1 MFSIGPTDP
10 GLLFTVLTAA
20 AVLSTGLGSA
30 EDELSVAV
38 FVIEPA
44 LPGLP
49 PIVTV
54 TFTPVA
60 NVPRLHVT
68 TPALVVQL
76 PWVVCAETK
85 VIPGGN
91 GSVNTALPAEE
102 VPRLV
107 SVIE

>member
-20 AVLSTGLGSA
+20 AVLSAGLGSA

-49 PIVTV
+49 TIVTV

-60 NVPRLHVT
+60 NVPRLQVT
-68 TPALVVQL
+68 TPAFVVQL
-76 PWVVCAETK
+76 PWVVRAETN
-85 VIPGGN
+85 VIPGGS
-91 GSVNTALPAEE
+91 GAVNSARPAEA
-102 VPRLV
+102 VAR
-107 SVIE
+107 